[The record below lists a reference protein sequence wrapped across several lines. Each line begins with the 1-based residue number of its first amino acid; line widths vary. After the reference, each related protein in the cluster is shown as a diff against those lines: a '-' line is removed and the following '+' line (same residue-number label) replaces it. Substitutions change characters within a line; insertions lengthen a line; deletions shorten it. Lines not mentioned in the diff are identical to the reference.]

1 MSYRYEHDGVVLET
15 LRPLTDEEVRA
26 RVTRY
31 RPTTTHH
38 PRPTTTGADREA
50 AVALVAKWTEDDET
64 LGRSERPADAA
75 R

>member
-31 RPTTTHH
+31 
-38 PRPTTTGADREA
+38 RPTTTGADREA